1 MPGSAVIRPVRPAE
15 IEVVLRFCAE
25 HAAYEGADFSLEEC
39 RSGLARSIFERPH
52 RLSCFVAEVDGEVAG
67 YATCT
72 KDLSTWRA
80 AEYIHM
86 DCLYLTPAYRNAGL
100 GKEIMSVIARHA
112 DSLGCRAI
120 EWQTPASNANAIR
133 FYQKLGAIGS
143 DKVRFRWNLPA
154 RSCGGVE

>member
-1 MPGSAVIRPVRPAE
+1 MPGSAVIHPVRPAE

-39 RSGLARSIFERPH
+39 RRGLVRSIFEGPH
-52 RLSCFVAEVDGEVAG
+52 RLWCLVAEVDAAVAG

-72 KDLSTWRA
+72 EDFSTWRA

-86 DCLYLTPAYRNAGL
+86 DCLYLAPAYRNAGL

-112 DSLGCRAI
+112 DTRGCRAI
-120 EWQTPASNANAIR
+120 EWQTPAWNANAIR

-143 DKVRFRWNLPA
+143 DKVRFRWNFTA
-154 RSCGGVE
+154 